1 MDLGLKGKTALVTG
15 ASEGIGSAVARSL
28 AEEGVRVAICARTE
42 ATLKKTAAEIARA
55 TGMEIV
61 PIPADLRSLAGCQG
75 VVAQAAE
82 RLGGIDILVNNA
94 GASAFG
100 AFVDLPDDAFVDAI
114 NGKLLG
120 YIRCAKA
127 VIPHMQRRGGGTI
140 VNITG
145 TTQQAVPLHTPGS
158 ACNAAIRMFS
168 KELSMELGP
177 LNIRVNSVAPGR
189 IQTARADRL
198 LEANAA
204 AQGTSRD
211 VVLGQL
217 VKTIPS
223 GRVGTIDDIADA
235 VCFLVSK
242 RATYVGM
249 FAGVAAN
256 VFSGRLRWYDSIL
269 GLLVV
274 VGAAWMIRGHEMHA
288 AEQTL
293 IAKGDVRLLGV
304 VGAFSGLVVGLVGLV
319 LAGVA
324 TRLALYARSRTVP
337 PGEYYGLAAA
347 PWLAVGGLVG
357 FALGAAASRSFG
369 VRLALP

>member
-1 MDLGLKGKTALVTG
+1 MNLGLKGKVALVTG
-15 ASEGIGSAVARSL
+15 ASEGIGKAIARKL
-28 AEEGVRVAICARTE
+28 ADEGVRVAICARTE
-42 ATLKKTAAEIARA
+42 ATLKATAAEIAEA
-55 TGMEIV
+55 TGMDIA

-75 VVAQAAE
+75 VVQQVAE
-82 RLGGIDILVNNA
+82 RLGGVDILVNNA

-127 VIPHMQRRGGGTI
+127 VIPHMRRRGGGTI

-198 LEANAA
+198 LEATAS
-204 AQGTSRD
+204 AQRTSPD
-211 VVLGQL
+211 VLLGHL

-223 GRVGTIDDIADA
+223 GRVGTGDDIADA
-235 VCFLVSK
+235 VCFLVSD
-242 RATYVGM
+242 RASYI
-249 FAGVAAN
+249 N
-256 VFSGRLRWYDSIL
+256 
-269 GLLVV
+269 
-274 VGAAWMIRGHEMHA
+274 GAA
-288 AEQTL
+288 
-293 IAKGDVRLLGV
+293 
-304 VGAFSGLVVGLVGLV
+304 LVIDGSKSLVI
-319 LAGVA
+319 
-324 TRLALYARSRTVP
+324 
-337 PGEYYGLAAA
+337 
-347 PWLAVGGLVG
+347 
-357 FALGAAASRSFG
+357 
-369 VRLALP
+369 